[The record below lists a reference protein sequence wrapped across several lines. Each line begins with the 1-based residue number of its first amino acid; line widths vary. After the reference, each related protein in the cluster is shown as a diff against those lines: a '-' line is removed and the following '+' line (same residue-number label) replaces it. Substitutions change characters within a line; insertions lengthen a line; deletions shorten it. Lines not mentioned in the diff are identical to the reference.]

1 MALVLSDVEI
11 RVLGSLIEKQIA
23 TPDYYPMT
31 INALMNACNQKSSR
45 DPVVSYEENTVQR
58 ALDSLREKKLVWMF
72 KGADSRVMKYGHIF
86 PDAFELNDR
95 AVAAICVLLLRGP
108 QTPGEIRGR
117 ARSLYNFETVEEVDE
132 TLQKLID
139 NEIQSL
145 AIKLPRQPGFKEFRY
160 AHLLA
165 GPIDLTQFETAQ
177 DVVFSPSR
185 EPSTGEKL
193 SRLQEEVQS
202 LRQELDQLRQ
212 EFAEFKRQFE

>member
-1 MALVLSDVEI
+1 MALVLNEFEI

-31 INALMNACNQKSSR
+31 LNALVNACNQKSSR
-45 DPVVSYEENTVQR
+45 DPVVSYDETTVQR
-58 ALDSLREKKLVWMF
+58 ALDSLREKKFVWMF

-86 PDAFELNDR
+86 PDAFDLGDK
-95 AVAAICVLLLRGP
+95 AVAVMCVLMLRGH

-117 ARSLYNFETVEEVDE
+117 ARSLYNFDTVEEVDD

-139 NEIQSL
+139 NDIQSL
-145 AIKLPRQPGFKEFRY
+145 ALRLPRQPGMKESRY

-165 GPIDLTQFETAQ
+165 GPIDISEFEAAQ
-177 DVVFSPSR
+177 ETPSPSR
-185 EPSTGEKL
+185 EPSTSEKF
-193 SRLQEEVQS
+193 SRLQEEVIA

-212 EFAEFKRQFE
+212 EFQEFKRQFE